1 MFEVLVGIQIVTI
14 ILILYSLIYMFRG
27 GSTYAQKLM
36 MAFMIA
42 ELVHNA
48 GYLLELQARTLQEA
62 MIAVKVEYMGGSI
75 VAIFFMMFIL
85 NYCGHKEYIL
95 FERGMLLCGCA
106 VILMVWTSPW
116 HSLYYK
122 TAEFVESGLYPHLL
136 LTYGPGFYFYFVT
149 CTIIPWAIC
158 LFVLLTSIRK
168 EQNAK
173 RRGKLRF
180 IIIGSS
186 CMALVLLL
194 YVLRV
199 FPEGYDPT
207 PAAMGVMLFT
217 LVVFVWNRKDFDLT
231 RMAANTVLNSL
242 GDCMITLDE
251 NKKVLI
257 YNDAAKNMYP
267 DITLYQYIDQVKSFP
282 QHIFQGE
289 ACYRFER
296 GDKHYEG
303 HVRTLED
310 LEHIVRGY
318 TILITDVTSIHEHI
332 REVNEMREKAEEAN
346 RAKSDF
352 LANMSHEIRTPM
364 NAVVGTSELIIE
376 ESRGRKMYDY
386 ACNIKSAALNLLSI
400 INDILDISKVEAG
413 KMELVESEY
422 YVQVLVNDTVNLVQM
437 AAAQRGLKMRVN
449 MDEDIPH
456 QLWGD
461 VGRIRQVLINIL
473 NNAIKFTRKG
483 CVSLSVSSEYV
494 DEDNINLR
502 FIIEDTGIGIK
513 EEDLASIFESFQ
525 QLDMSKNRMTE
536 GTGLGL
542 PITKS
547 LVTLMQGDIQ
557 VESEYGK
564 GTKFIIDIKQQVK
577 DHKTIGEM
585 PMTKMS
591 KDNSELQMFQ
601 SREYKVLVVD
611 DNIINRKVAT
621 AMLDSYAFQLH
632 EASSGQAAID
642 LVDEN
647 DYDIIF
653 MDHMMP
659 EMDGIEATRAIRKN
673 LEGKRKQ
680 PVIIAL
686 TANAIQGAREM
697 YLENGF
703 EDFLSK
709 PFERVQMHEILDKWV
724 LKDQREYVNELVEE
738 EKVSEDEMADIYMFG
753 VNVLDVVRGKDYSM
767 NEYLNLL
774 QQFRQDSVD
783 KVPLLCKLAQER
795 QYYAYGEEMGK
806 LKKLAA
812 GIGAGNLSL
821 DAQEQQEAV
830 QAGDYDLIDRQY
842 AHFVMNYERIV
853 SEIGRVLHRK
863 ESNLAKNVKSE

>member
-1 MFEVLVGIQIVTI
+1 MLQFFFV
-14 ILILYSLIYMFRG
+14 LYSLIYMFRG

-48 GYLLELQARTLQEA
+48 GYLLELQAQTLQEA
-62 MIAVKVEYMGGSI
+62 MMAVKVEYLGGSI

-95 FERGMLLCGCA
+95 LERALLLCGCA
-106 VILMVWTSPW
+106 VIIMVWTSPM

-122 TAEFVESGLYPHLL
+122 AIEFSDSGLYPHLI
-136 LTYGPGFYFYFVT
+136 LTYGPGFYFYFVM
-149 CTIIPWAIC
+149 CTIVPWAIC
-158 LFVLLTSIRK
+158 FAVLLTSIHK

-186 CMALVLLL
+186 CMAFVLLL

-207 PAAMGVMLFT
+207 PVAMGIMLFT

-231 RMAANTVLNSL
+231 RMAANTVLNAL

-251 NKKVLI
+251 NKKVLL
-257 YNDAAKNMYP
+257 YNDAAKEMYP
-267 DITLYQYIDQVKSFP
+267 DITLYQYIDHVEDFP
-282 QHIFQGE
+282 QHIFEGE
-289 ACYRFER
+289 ACCRFER
-296 GDKHYEG
+296 DDKHYEG

-318 TILITDVTSIHEHI
+318 TILITDVTSIQEHI
-332 REVNEMREKAEEAN
+332 QKVNEMREKAEEAN

-364 NAVVGTSELIIE
+364 NAVVGMSELIIE

-413 KMELVESEY
+413 KMELIESDY
-422 YVQVLVNDTVNLVQM
+422 YIQVLVNDTVNLVQM
-437 AAAQRGLKMRVN
+437 AAAQRGLKMQVD
-449 MDEDIPH
+449 MDEDIPY

-461 VGRIRQVLINIL
+461 VGRIRQMLINIL

-483 CVSLSVSSEYV
+483 YVSLSVSSEYI
-494 DEDNINLR
+494 DKENINLR
-502 FIIEDTGIGIK
+502 FVIEDTGIGIK
-513 EEDLASIFESFQ
+513 EEDLASIFEAFQ

-564 GTKFIIDIKQQVK
+564 GTKFIIDIRQRVK
-577 DHKTIGEM
+577 NHKTISEV
-585 PMTKMS
+585 PMTKIS

-632 EASSGQAAID
+632 EADSGQAAID
-642 LVDEN
+642 LVNEN

-659 EMDGIEATRAIRKN
+659 EMDGVEATRVIRGN

-774 QQFRQDSVD
+774 RQFREDSVN
-783 KVPLLCKLAQER
+783 KVPLLCKLARER
-795 QYYAYGEEMGK
+795 QYYAYGEEMDK

-812 GIGAGNLSL
+812 DIGAGNLSL
-821 DAQEQQEAV
+821 DAQEQHQAV
-830 QAGDYDLIDRQY
+830 QMGDYDLVDRQY
-842 AHFVMNYERIV
+842 AQFVMNYERIV
-853 SEIGRVLHRK
+853 SEIGRVLHHK
-863 ESNLAKNVKSE
+863 ANDLTKNVKSE